1 MDLLE
6 LAAALSKEKDKYND
20 DFYDR
25 MENYEVMAWL
35 VKKNGVNKTIKILSE
50 TLDMIDEQ
58 SKN

>member
-6 LAAALSKEKDKYND
+6 LATALSKEKDGYKD
-20 DFYDR
+20 DLYDL

-50 TLDMIDEQ
+50 TLDMLDKQ

>member
-6 LAAALSKEKDKYND
+6 LATALSKEKDGYKD
-20 DFYDR
+20 DLYDL

-50 TLDMIDEQ
+50 TLDMLDEQ